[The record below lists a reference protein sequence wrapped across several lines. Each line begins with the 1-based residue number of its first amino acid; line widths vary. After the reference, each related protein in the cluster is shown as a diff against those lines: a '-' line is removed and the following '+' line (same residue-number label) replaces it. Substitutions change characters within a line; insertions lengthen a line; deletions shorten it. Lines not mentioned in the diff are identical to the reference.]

1 MATLNNANIINGNT
15 VETADIL
22 QLYTALG
29 TGNPG
34 DITGLVIT
42 GSLKGDVAGTS
53 TNTNFVRVNNNTTDT
68 TIYSV
73 LFADS
78 PVSSA
83 NKQVYA
89 DSGSNGSGMHY
100 QPSTDKLFVT
110 ASYAL
115 EVLNGG
121 GGSSLTMTTTDGTN
135 PATTGTWIP
144 IAGVAVYSGA
154 PINAAEVDVQIVF
167 GINSPSFGVDF
178 FITANQI
185 APPSSPAVSVSP
197 SITGNVVTF
206 EGATSDVVY
215 QGWYK

>member
-53 TNTNFVRVNNNTTDT
+53 TNTN
-68 TIYSV
+68 
-73 LFADS
+73 
-78 PVSSA
+78 
-83 NKQVYA
+83 
-89 DSGSNGSGMHY
+89 
-100 QPSTDKLFVT
+100 
-110 ASYAL
+110 
-115 EVLNGG
+115 
-121 GGSSLTMTTTDGTN
+121 LTMTTTDGTN